1 MVYPAGIARILRLAL
16 SLSAGALRTRASK
29 ERRNAA
35 GYPGQM
41 SRLRKSRP
49 SCPGLF
55 AEKVI
60 EWLYW
65 DIPQFGVLR
74 SRTLLARAQ
83 ALSCYANVALRFLV
97 LTRTPCV
104 QPWLASSSHGAL
116 GYDQLILQ
124 RRRMRSM
131 RSFALAADPGR
142 RRSSSGRAAR
152 ARAARRQR
160 SRPRLLL
167 HHSQS

>member
-1 MVYPAGIARILRLAL
+1 
-16 SLSAGALRTRASK
+16 
-29 ERRNAA
+29 
-35 GYPGQM
+35 M

-74 SRTLLARAQ
+74 SRTLLARAE
-83 ALSCYANVALRFLV
+83 ALSCYANVASRFLV

-104 QPWLASSSHGAL
+104 QPWLASSSQRAPVSGARKL
-116 GYDQLILQ
+116 APIRGHL
-124 RRRMRSM
+124 RNGRN
-131 RSFALAADPGR
+131 ALD
-142 RRSSSGRAAR
+142 SGTRAA
-152 ARAARRQR
+152 QP
-160 SRPRLLL
+160 SRPDLETALLVD
-167 HHSQS
+167 